1 MTSVFNI
8 LNSSS
13 YLSERKLVKLC
24 ILLLKRGFETRFL
37 SNKQNNKM
45 IFSSSFNKVIFC
57 SNLTNKTRQYSVPLS
72 QTKQQANI
80 QFQSHKQCKV
90 IFSSNLTNKTRQ
102 YSVPLSQT
110 KHRANTKFR
119 FHKQNKLILS
129 SAFTNKTS

>member
-1 MTSVFNI
+1 MTLTFNI

-57 SNLTNKTRQYSVPLS
+57 SNLTNKTTSLYSIPIL

-110 KHRANTKFR
+110 KQVNTKFR